1 MWICHADVDLF
12 GVEQAL
18 AKKEIKMKTLRMLA
32 LTIITVLVMSAWAPT
47 YAYAMSDGVTQPAK
61 SQMARLTVNNRTGGT
76 LYVKLSGSANY
87 WFSATSQG
95 KTVFNN
101 IQPGKYTVTLSTSAC
116 SGSLKYKVKMNKG
129 GNASLRPVVC
139 RN

>member
-1 MWICHADVDLF
+1 MRSWRFLALFCLALALLLCHYDIDLF

-18 AKKEIKMKTLRMLA
+18 DKKEIKMKTLRMLT
-32 LTIITVLVMSAWAPT
+32 LTSITVLVMSAWVPT
-47 YAYAMSDGVTQPAK
+47 YAYAMSDGATQPAA

-101 IQPGKYTVTLSTSAC
+101 NYRQMRMIFS
-116 SGSLKYKVKMNKG
+116 
-129 GNASLRPVVC
+129 
-139 RN
+139 